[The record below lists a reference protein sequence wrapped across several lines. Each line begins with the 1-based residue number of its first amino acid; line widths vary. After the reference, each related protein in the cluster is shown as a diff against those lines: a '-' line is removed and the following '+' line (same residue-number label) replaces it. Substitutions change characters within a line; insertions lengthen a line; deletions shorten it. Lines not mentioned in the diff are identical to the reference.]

1 MTFRRELDIFF
12 SYSLITDVRIVVGI
26 GINYQDGLQDRIENS
41 SYSVVSV
48 KTAKGWT
55 GKESSCGCDI
65 AILKLNKKVN
75 FILNNE
81 KNAIMPACL
90 PSRRVHNN
98 VYNQKAYTAGN
109 RYVHCLIYMFMSR
122 LKVSRSRNKIVP
134 KNKPTNS

>member
-1 MTFRRELDIFF
+1 M
-12 SYSLITDVRIVVGI
+12 
-26 GINYQDGLQDRIENS
+26 N
-41 SYSVVSV
+41 SVVSV
-48 KTAKGWT
+48 KTPKGWN
-55 GKESSCGCDI
+55 GDEGPDRLKGRGADI

-109 RYVHCLIYMFMSR
+109 RYVLMPSG
-122 LKVSRSRNKIVP
+122 
-134 KNKPTNS
+134 